1 LQDTCG
7 VHNLHGIPGFL
18 GGLFSA
24 IAIAAYASD
33 PITDQ
38 TQSSLLSFYSSPYA
52 GRTFY
57 QQGGIQVAGT
67 FISLILGISFGFL
80 AGLLIKQVYVFEA
93 N

>member
-1 LQDTCG
+1 
-7 VHNLHGIPGFL
+7 LHGLPGFL

-24 IAIAAYASD
+24 IAIASYASD
-33 PITDQ
+33 PITNA
-38 TQSSLLSFYSSPYA
+38 TQSGLLSFYSSPYG

-67 FISLILGISFGFL
+67 VISLTLGVAFGFI
-80 AGLLIKQVYVFEA
+80 AGILMKQVYVFDA

>member
-24 IAIAAYASD
+24 IAIAAYSSD
-33 PITDQ
+33 PITNS
-38 TQSSLLSFYSSPYA
+38 TQSSLLPFYSSPYA
-52 GRTFY
+52 NRTFY

-67 FISLILGISFGFL
+67 VISLVLGIVFGFI
-80 AGLLIKQVYVFEA
+80 AGQIIKLVYVFEA